1 MKSLAE
7 VMAALP
13 RSAITDLQSAVC
25 NRILP
30 LLIVCG
36 FFSTPAAG
44 QLAAFEE
51 GNQLYQDGEYQ
62 AALDRYLQI
71 NEAGFESGEAYY
83 NMGNAY
89 FKLGDLGLAI
99 VNYRR
104 ALRLMPRDDDVRT
117 NLELANSLTAD
128 EIVPL
133 PGFWL
138 VRAIDWWVYAI
149 PRAWLIV
156 IALSSYLLAMT
167 ALVARIMTR
176 SLTIRTWA
184 FKGAVAASV
193 VAVVL
198 GVNLAAMEL
207 GFGRPVEA
215 VILSDEVTVQSAPSE
230 DSALQVFTLHEGA
243 MVRIDQQTGEWA
255 EVVLADGK
263 VGWVKVAA
271 LEII

>member
-1 MKSLAE
+1 LLP
-7 VMAALP
+7 AA
-13 RSAITDLQSAVC
+13 
-25 NRILP
+25 
-30 LLIVCG
+30 
-36 FFSTPAAG
+36 AAG

-51 GNQLYQDGEYQ
+51 GNQLYQDGDYQ

-71 NEAGFESGEAYY
+71 SEAGYESGEAYY
-83 NMGNAY
+83 NIGNSY

-99 VNYRR
+99 VNYQR

-149 PRAWLIV
+149 PRSWLIAIV
-156 IALSSYLLAMT
+156 LASYLLAMG
-167 ALVARIMTR
+167 ALVTRIMTR
-176 SLTIRTWA
+176 SLTTRAWA
-184 FKGAVAASV
+184 FRGAVAASV
-193 VAVVL
+193 VAVVFGL
-198 GVNLAAMEL
+198 NLAAMEV
-207 GFGRPVEA
+207 GFGRPLQA
-215 VILSDEVTVQSAPSE
+215 VVLSDEITVQSAPSE

-263 VGWVKVAA
+263 VGWVKKEA
-271 LEII
+271 LEVI